1 MNRNDIHIDNY
12 GNAFVRKTFDVM
24 ADDRFVRQVTVILR
38 VQYNFDIGQY
48 VFNMT
53 KGNEIQLA
61 VEQQYPSLQGHN
73 YRYVITDNRIFA

>member
-1 MNRNDIHIDNY
+1 MNRNDIHIDSY

-24 ADDRFVRQVTVILR
+24 ADDRFVRQVTAVLR
-38 VQYNFDIGQY
+38 VQFDFDIGQY

-61 VEQQYPSLQGHN
+61 VEQ
-73 YRYVITDNRIFA
+73 